1 MDQIKGL
8 FIDIDGVLIEDNR
21 AIKGVV
27 DTLNHLR
34 EKYKIRLL
42 TNTTTKTVK
51 EIHQLLIQLGFII
64 EKKEII
70 TAPVAAKII
79 LKKKGINKI
88 YPVVNKQ
95 ILPDFTEFTID
106 KNKPE
111 AIIIGDIGTTWDFNL
126 LNNLFKYMM
135 GGTELIALHK
145 SKFWK
150 RKGELQLDIGMF
162 VEGLEYA
169 TGKNATVIGKPSSSF
184 FDAALQSINLLKHEI
199 IMIGDDI
206 DGDIGGAQNF
216 GIKAFLVKTGKY
228 NENFVST
235 STVKPDKI
243 IHSFNSLFE
252 KL

>member
-8 FIDIDGVLIEDNR
+8 LIDIDGVLIEDNR
-21 AIKGVV
+21 AIKDAV

-51 EIHQLLIQLGFII
+51 EIHQLLTQLGFNI

-70 TAPVAAKII
+70 TAPVAAKVI
-79 LKKKGINKI
+79 LKKKGISKI

-95 ILPDFTEFTID
+95 ILPEFTEFTID
-106 KNKPE
+106 ENKPE
-111 AIIIGDIGTTWDFNL
+111 AIIIGDIGTNWDFNL
-126 LNNLFKYMM
+126 LNKLFKCIME
-135 GGTELIALHK
+135 GAELIALHK

-162 VEGLEYA
+162 VEGLGYA
-169 TGKNATVIGKPSSSF
+169 TGKNATVIGKPKSSF
-184 FDAALQSINLLKHEI
+184 FDAALQNIDLPKDEI
-199 IMIGDDI
+199 VMIGDDI

-228 NENFVST
+228 NENFVSA

-243 IHSFNSLFE
+243 IPSFNSLFE
-252 KL
+252 K

>member
-34 EKYKIRLL
+34 GKYKIRLL

-79 LKKKGINKI
+79 LKKKDITTI

-95 ILPDFTEFTID
+95 ILPDFTEFTVD

-111 AIIIGDIGTTWDFNL
+111 AIIIGDIGTNWDFNS
-126 LNNLFKYMM
+126 LNKLFKYMM
-135 GGTELIALHK
+135 EGAELIALHK

-169 TGKNATVIGKPSSSF
+169 TGKNATVIGKPNSSF
-184 FDAALQSINLLKHEI
+184 FDAALQSIDLPKQEI

-228 NENFVST
+228 NENFVSA

-243 IHSFNSLFE
+243 IPSFNSLVE
-252 KL
+252 K